1 METNLRHSLYRI
13 ARHVLFWVVYIVF
26 WTIFYGSQSG
36 YSTSFMVTLLYG
48 AFHAGAVY
56 TNFFVLFPRYFISR
70 RYLSYSLLL
79 AADIILWSIGLS
91 FTLYA
96 LFGKDMDGGLEQSS
110 WIISTPGIMV
120 MSIGT
125 ATTAAATLALLLLVR
140 RVAYDRQT
148 RELERK
154 NLSSELQLLRSQIHP
169 HFLFNVLNSLYALT
183 LQKSDLAPG
192 MVLKLSEILRYILYE
207 CSEPTVPLEKE
218 LNYLQNYI
226 DLEKMRQGTRT
237 EIDMQVT
244 GDAQG
249 RTIEPMLFLP
259 FVENCFKHG
268 ANGNVAGAFVHIR
281 FEINGQNLVFRA
293 ENSRT
298 QTTATTDVTGGIG
311 LANVRRRLELLYPGQ
326 HKLHI
331 KEQETSYSI
340 TLSLERA

>member
-1 METNLRHSLYRI
+1 METSSRHSLYRI
-13 ARHVLFWVVYIVF
+13 ARHVLFWGVYIAF
-26 WTIFYGSQSG
+26 WTVFYGSQSG
-36 YSTSFMVTLLYG
+36 YGTSFMVTLLYCV
-48 AFHAGAVY
+48 FHAGAVY
-56 TNFFVLFPRYFISR
+56 SNFFVLFPRYFTSR

-79 AADIILWSIGLS
+79 VADIVLWSIALS

-96 LFGKDMDGGLEQSS
+96 LFGSEINDGTQQSN
-110 WIISTPGIMV
+110 WIISTAGIVV

-125 ATTAAATLALLLLVR
+125 ATTVAVTLALLLLVR
-140 RVAYDRQT
+140 RVAHDRQT

-218 LNYLQNYI
+218 LNYLRNYI

-244 GDAQG
+244 GNAEG

-281 FEINGQNLVFRA
+281 FEIDKQNIVFRA

-298 QTTATTDVTGGIG
+298 PTTPSSDMTGGIG

-331 KEQETSYSI
+331 EEQETSYGI

>member
-1 METNLRHSLYRI
+1 MHIPSRHTLYRI

-26 WTIFYGSQSG
+26 WTVFYGSQSG
-36 YSTSFMVTLLYG
+36 YATSFMVTLLYMF
-48 AFHAGAVY
+48 FHAGAVY
-56 TNFFVLFPRYFISR
+56 TNFLGLFPRYFASR
-70 RYLSYSLLL
+70 RYVLYSLLL
-79 AADIILWSIGLS
+79 VADIFVWSIGLS

-96 LFGKDMDGGLEQSS
+96 IFGNDINGGTEQSA
-110 WIISTPGIMV
+110 WLISTTGIVV

-125 ATTAAATLALLLLVR
+125 ATTVAVALVLLLLVR
-140 RVAYDRQT
+140 RVEHDRQT

-226 DLEKMRQGTRT
+226 DLEKMRQGART
-237 EIDMQVT
+237 DIDMQVT
-244 GDAQG
+244 GATDSK
-249 RTIEPMLFLP
+249 TIEPMLFLP

-268 ANGNVAGAFVHIR
+268 ANGNVASAFVRIR
-281 FEINGQNLVFRA
+281 FEIEKNRLTFRA
-293 ENSRT
+293 ENSRNPAIPPT
-298 QTTATTDVTGGIG
+298 GTDGGIG

-326 HKLHI
+326 HLLRI
-331 KEQETSYSI
+331 EESETSYTV
-340 TLSLERA
+340 TLLLERV